1 MWECTLFILA
11 EDRVKRCSEADE
23 VCKCSLCVCM
33 YVWSCLY
40 VHENEGVWCVCVLL
54 LIRFH
59 SAGLLAPK
67 YFIRSFSLIVISQ
80 VRLAYALLTACPKH
94 WWLTAM
100 RFDFSH
106 AGTLW
111 ATGCSAVLSLGW
123 QNIYFDCFFFGF
135 EVESGGVTLNSR
147 IPALASLRSWDIGVP
162 LCPRAEHLS
171 RADWKLRALG

>member
-1 MWECTLFILA
+1 MKCVSALSVCACMCDHVCTCMRM
-11 EDRVKRCSEADE
+11 RVC
-23 VCKCSLCVCM
+23 
-33 YVWSCLY
+33 
-40 VHENEGVWCVCVLL
+40 GVCVLL

-59 SAGLLAPK
+59 RAVLLAPK

-100 RFDFSH
+100 KFDFSH

-111 ATGCSAVLSLGW
+111 ATGCSAVLSLEW
-123 QNIYFDCFFFGF
+123 QNIYFDCFFGF

-162 LCPRAEHLS
+162 LCPCAEHLS